1 SLFQRAVRY
10 QGTLLQCGELICGCL
25 RSNTSRSAAED
36 EGAAEFGGPLIF
48 AACCAPRRAPRC
60 QSDAQ
65 PTARVFTPRN
75 CRVGPES
82 NVRFWVNSGFGI
94 SELSARLENN
104 RTVKLNVGFPRLAS
118 DSIGGSP
125 TRQTA
130 GSRFLYQ
137 TEIALQIG
145 FGLSQISHL
154 DEQSRGNFPEPLLW
168 SVLKQFARHQKRN
181 SE

>member
-1 SLFQRAVRY
+1 MPDQRR
-10 QGTLLQCGELICGCL
+10 G
-25 RSNTSRSAAED
+25 
-36 EGAAEFGGPLIF
+36 F
-48 AACCAPRRAPRC
+48 
-60 QSDAQ
+60 
-65 PTARVFTPRN
+65 FTPRN

>member
-1 SLFQRAVRY
+1 LSSWTRV
-10 QGTLLQCGELICGCL
+10 QC
-25 RSNTSRSAAED
+25 
-36 EGAAEFGGPLIF
+36 PL
-48 AACCAPRRAPRC
+48 
-60 QSDAQ
+60 
-65 PTARVFTPRN
+65 
-75 CRVGPES
+75 
-82 NVRFWVNSGFGI
+82 WVNSGFGI

-145 FGLSQISHL
+145 FGLCQISHL